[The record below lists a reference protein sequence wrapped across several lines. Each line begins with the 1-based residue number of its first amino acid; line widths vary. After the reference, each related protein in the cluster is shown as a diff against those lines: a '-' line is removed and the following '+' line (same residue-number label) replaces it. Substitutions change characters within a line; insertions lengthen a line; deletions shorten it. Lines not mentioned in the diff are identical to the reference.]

1 MTNSVSAVQGGKG
14 GMVWGI
20 LMLICGFLAIALP
33 LASGIGIA
41 IVIGWLLLISAVWHL
56 IYAFHAHGVGAVLWD
71 ILLALLYGAAGVM
84 ILMYP
89 LRGLAWLT
97 LVLAWLLF
105 IEAAVELAFYI
116 KLRGRSKSG
125 WVLVDAIVTLLLA
138 ILIFAHWPSS
148 AAWAIGTLVGIS
160 LIFSG
165 LSRIMLSSG
174 APASAGGVTPAAAT

>member
-14 GMVWGI
+14 SMIWGI

-33 LASGIGIA
+33 LASGLGIA

-56 IYAFHAHGVGAVLWD
+56 IYAFRAGGVGAVLWD

-116 KLRGRSKSG
+116 KVRGRAKSG
-125 WVLVDAIVTLLLA
+125 WILVDAIITLLLA
-138 ILIFAHWPSS
+138 ILIWVHWPSS

-165 LSRIMLSSG
+165 VARIMLSSG
-174 APASAGGVTPAAAT
+174 AAVPAGVTPAAAT

>member
-14 GMVWGI
+14 SMVWGI

-56 IYAFHAHGVGAVLWD
+56 IYAFRASGVGAALWD
-71 ILLALLYGAAGVM
+71 ILLALLYGAAGII

-89 LRGLAWLT
+89 LRGLALLT

-105 IEAAVELAFYI
+105 AEAVVEFLFYFKI
-116 KLRGRSKSG
+116 QGRARAG

-138 ILIFAHWPSS
+138 ILIRAHWPSS
-148 AAWAIGTLVGIS
+148 AAWALGTLVGIS

-165 LSRIMLSSG
+165 IARIALSSA
-174 APASAGGVTPAAAT
+174 APAPAATPAAAT